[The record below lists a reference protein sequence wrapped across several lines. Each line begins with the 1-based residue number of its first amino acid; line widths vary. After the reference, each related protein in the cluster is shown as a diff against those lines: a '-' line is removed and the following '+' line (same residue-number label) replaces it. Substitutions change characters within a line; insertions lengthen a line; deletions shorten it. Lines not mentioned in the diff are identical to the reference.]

1 MRITPALELNPA
13 QANSPAKVD
22 KVARQLEGQFA
33 QMLVK
38 SMRDASFGD
47 SLFPAENTM
56 FREMYDHKIA
66 EAMTRGRGLGLSAMI
81 TRQLGGG
88 EPDAAKPTDTAL
100 NPAAAL
106 RAYRLNAPAAAPMAL
121 PGAAT
126 PAGTPSEVEMLQQLR
141 GADPSAVL
149 QPMARALDLIAGRES
164 SQMHEAIG
172 RSDPYSTPAAVNDPT
187 QQNWAALADDRWR
200 DLNSGPA
207 ARGPSAVDTLAGTT
221 AAAQLGPH
229 TPEGFVA
236 SIWGHAQ
243 QAARELG
250 VDAKALVAQA
260 ALETGWG
267 RKLVQRN
274 GGGSSHN
281 LFGIKASGWSGERA
295 SSGTHE
301 YVDGVRRNETAS
313 FRAYTSVSDSFADYV
328 KLLKNSPRY
337 QNALQAGGDVRSF
350 AQGLQ
355 KAGYATDPSY
365 AAKIAAIAGGPTIE
379 RAIAA
384 VGDASQRLG
393 QTFASTASPTGLGVI
408 RR

>member
-1 MRITPALELNPA
+1 M
-13 QANSPAKVD
+13 
-22 KVARQLEGQFA
+22 
-33 QMLVK
+33 
-38 SMRDASFGD
+38 
-47 SLFPAENTM
+47 
-56 FREMYDHKIA
+56 
-66 EAMTRGRGLGLSAMI
+66 
-81 TRQLGGG
+81 
-88 EPDAAKPTDTAL
+88 
-100 NPAAAL
+100 
-106 RAYRLNAPAAAPMAL
+106 
-121 PGAAT
+121 
-126 PAGTPSEVEMLQQLR
+126 
-141 GADPSAVL
+141 
-149 QPMARALDLIAGRES
+149 
-164 SQMHEAIG
+164 
-172 RSDPYSTPAAVNDPT
+172 
-187 QQNWAALADDRWR
+187 
-200 DLNSGPA
+200 
-207 ARGPSAVDTLAGTT
+207 
-221 AAAQLGPH
+221 
-229 TPEGFVA
+229 A

-281 LFGIKASGWSGERA
+281 LFGIKATGWSGERA

-313 FRAYTSVSDSFADYV
+313 FRAYTSVGDSFADYV

-337 QNALQAGGDVRSF
+337 QNALQAGGDVRGF

-384 VGDASQRLG
+384 VGDASQQLG
-393 QTFASTASPTGLGVI
+393 RTFASTASPTGLGVI